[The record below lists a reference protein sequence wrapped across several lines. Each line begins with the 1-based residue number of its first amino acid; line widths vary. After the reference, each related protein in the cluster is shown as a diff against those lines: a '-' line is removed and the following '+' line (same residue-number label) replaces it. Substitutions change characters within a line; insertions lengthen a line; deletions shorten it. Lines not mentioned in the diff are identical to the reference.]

1 MKKIVPFLLLG
12 IVGVSCTSK
21 SQHEQDLAK
30 IDSLQKVVIDL
41 SKELNEYR
49 DDPANLCANL
59 SELVKEENL
68 QELEQ
73 IQSSLKEYH
82 PSCSQLK
89 DVSAAIKNIKE
100 TKAKRAAEEKA
111 KRLAVVNSLRKEF
124 DDVRGITWYYSKKL
138 GSGYNHCFAYIGKNK
153 TDTWLRLRMQYH
165 GEDWIFFKNAY
176 LSYDGNTIDIPFDE
190 YREKETEV
198 SNGVWEWLDVRIDES
213 TLPFI
218 RKMVNGKVVK
228 WRLSGK
234 YAVTKTF
241 TAGQINGFK
250 EILLAYDVL
259 SKE

>member
-21 SQHEQDLAK
+21 SQHEQNLAK

-41 SKELNEYR
+41 SKEIDGYR
-49 DDPANLCANL
+49 NDPANLCANL
-59 SELVKEENL
+59 SELIKKESL
-68 QELEQ
+68 QELEN
-73 IQSSLKEYH
+73 IQASLQKYH
-82 PSCSQLK
+82 PTCSQLK
-89 DVSAAIKNIKE
+89 EVSAAIQNIKE
-100 TKAKRAAEEKA
+100 VQAKRAAEEKA
-111 KRLAVVNSLRKEF
+111 KRLAVVNSLRKKF
-124 DDVRGITWYYSKKL
+124 DDVKGITWYHSKKL
-138 GSGYNHCFAYIGKNK
+138 GAGYNYCYAYIGKDK
-153 TDTWLRLRMQYH
+153 TTTWLRLTMQYH

-190 YREKETEV
+190 YREKETDV
-198 SNGVWEWLDVRIDES
+198 SDGVWEWFDVRVDEN
-213 TLPFI
+213 TLSFL

-234 YAVTKTF
+234 YTETKTF
-241 TAGQINGFK
+241 TASQIEGFK